1 MLSASDAAVR
11 AVEHVTELTKRDTE
25 GVVGVERSDDG
36 WRVTVDVVE
45 THRIPDSADIIA
57 TYEVGVDADGELVW
71 YRRVGRYLRG
81 QVERGGRGR

>member
-1 MLSASDAAVR
+1 MLSASDAAER
-11 AVEHVTELTKRDTE
+11 AVKHVTELTKRDAE

-57 TYEVGVDADGELVW
+57 TYEVGVDADGELVS